1 MKTESYFVLHKQ
13 SKHIV
18 IEKTDA
24 ENISKTFFE
33 SVKKFKEF

>member
-1 MKTESYFVLHKQ
+1 MKLLSYFVLHKQ

-18 IEKTDA
+18 IEKTDV

-33 SVKKFKEF
+33 SVKEFKEL